1 MQYIQEKVEEV
12 TGKPERL
19 NAFKSVYRIS
29 QRNSIRYWFWG
40 ILGSLLIIM
49 FLPWTQNIRSR
60 GMVTSLY
67 QEQRPQEL
75 NTIISGRIV
84 KWHIKEGDMVKAGDT
99 IVELAE
105 VKDDYLDP
113 QLLTRTREQLTSKKE
128 AVEGY
133 KGKVSTIERQLQ
145 ALEQARILKMAELE
159 NKIQQQQFKIRSDS
173 MDLIA
178 ATNDF
183 GIKKEQFRRQQ
194 VMYDSGLVSLALLE
208 QRNQAYQESMAKRTS
223 AEIKL
228 SNARQELLRLRLEW
242 NGEQQQ
248 YLEKI
253 SKAEGDRYQSLSQI
267 ASGTG
272 DIAKMEN
279 QYMNYNIRNGQYI
292 VRAPQDGQVIKAR
305 KQGINEIIKEGEML
319 VEIVPSTPK
328 LAVELFVKPVD
339 LPLVDT
345 GQNVRFI
352 FDGFPAIV
360 FSGWPQAS
368 YGTFSGKI
376 IAVER
381 SVGTNGLFRILVTEQ
396 PGEKKWPMEL
406 RMGTGASGIAL
417 LKNVSI
423 WYELW
428 RNING
433 FPPDY
438 YRTSENSK
446 NAAKK

>member
-1 MQYIQEKVEEV
+1 MQYIQEKIEGS
-12 TGKPERL
+12 TGKPEKL
-19 NAFKSVYRIS
+19 LAFRSVYRIGKK
-29 QRNSIRYWFWG
+29 NGIRKWFWA
-40 ILGSLLIIM
+40 ILGLLLIIL

-60 GMVTSLY
+60 GMVTSLR
-67 QEQRPQEL
+67 QEERPQEL

-84 KWHIKEGDMVKAGDT
+84 KWHIKEGDVVKAGDT

-113 QLLTRTREQLTSKKE
+113 QLLTRTREQLNSKKQ

-133 KGKVSTIERQLQ
+133 KGKVSTVDRQLE
-145 ALEQARILKMAELE
+145 ALSEARLLKMAELE
-159 NKIQQQQFKIRSDS
+159 NKIQQQQFKIKSDS
-173 MDLIA
+173 MELIA
-178 ATNDF
+178 ASNDF
-183 GIKKEQFRRQQ
+183 NIKKEQYRRQQ
-194 VMYDSGLVSLALLE
+194 IMYDSGLVSLAQLE
-208 QRNQAYQESMAKRTS
+208 QRNQAFQESLAKRTS

-228 SNARQELLRLRLEW
+228 SNGRQELLRLRIEW

-253 SKAEGDRYQSLSQI
+253 SKAEGDRFQSLSQI

-272 DIAKMEN
+272 EIAKLEN

-292 VRAPQDGQVIKAR
+292 VRAPQDGQVVKAR

-319 VEIVPSTPK
+319 VEIVPARPK
-328 LAVELFVKPVD
+328 LAVEMFVRPVD
-339 LPLVDT
+339 LPLLDT
-345 GQNVRFI
+345 GQTVRFI

-368 YGTFSGKI
+368 YGTFSGR
-376 IAVER
+376 IAVVER
-381 SVGTNGLFRILVTEQ
+381 SVGENGLFRILVTEEEGQ
-396 PGEKKWPMEL
+396 KKWPNEL
-406 RMGTGASGIAL
+406 RMGAGAAGIAL
-417 LKNVSI
+417 LKDVPI

-433 FPPDY
+433 FPPEY
-438 YRTSENSK
+438 YKSK
-446 NAAKK
+446 EKKDEAKKK

>member
-12 TGKPERL
+12 TGRPERL
-19 NAFKSVYRIS
+19 KAFNSVYRIGK
-29 QRNSIRYWFWG
+29 RNTIRNWFWG
-40 ILGSLLIIM
+40 ILGFLLIVL

-105 VKDDYLDP
+105 IKDDYLDP
-113 QLLTRTREQLTSKKE
+113 QLLTRTKEQLSSKKE

-133 KGKVSTIERQLQ
+133 KGKVGTIERQLE
-145 ALEQARILKMAELE
+145 ALEQARVLKMAELE

-178 ATNDF
+178 AANDF

-194 VMYDSGLVSLALLE
+194 VMYDSGLVSLAQLE
-208 QRNQAYQESMAKRTS
+208 QRNQAFQESMAKRTS

-272 DIAKMEN
+272 EIAKMEN

-292 VRAPQDGQVIKAR
+292 VRAPQDGQVVKAR
-305 KQGINEIIKEGEML
+305 KQGLNEIIKEGEML
-319 VEIVPSTPK
+319 VEIVPSNAN
-328 LAVELFVKPVD
+328 LAVEMFVKPVD

-368 YGTFSGKI
+368 YGTFSGRI
-376 IAVER
+376 VAVER
-381 SVGTNGLFRILVTEQ
+381 SVGPNGLFRILVIEQ
-396 PGEKKWPMEL
+396 LGQKKWPNEL

-417 LKNVSI
+417 LKNVPI

>member
-12 TGKPERL
+12 TGRPERL
-19 NAFKSVYRIS
+19 KAFNSVYRIGK
-29 QRNSIRYWFWG
+29 RNTIRNWFWG
-40 ILGSLLIIM
+40 ILGFLLIVL

-105 VKDDYLDP
+105 IKDDYLDP
-113 QLLTRTREQLTSKKE
+113 QLLTRTKEQLSSKKE

-133 KGKVSTIERQLQ
+133 KGKVGTIERQLE
-145 ALEQARILKMAELE
+145 ALEQARVLKMAELE

-178 ATNDF
+178 AANDF

-194 VMYDSGLVSLALLE
+194 VMYDSGLVSLAQLE
-208 QRNQAYQESMAKRTS
+208 QRNQAFQESMAKRTS

-272 DIAKMEN
+272 EIAKMEN

-292 VRAPQDGQVIKAR
+292 VRAPQDGQVVKAR
-305 KQGINEIIKEGEML
+305 KQGLNEIIKEGEML
-319 VEIVPSTPK
+319 VEIVPSNAN
-328 LAVELFVKPVD
+328 LAVEMFVKPVD

-368 YGTFSGKI
+368 YGTFSGRI
-376 IAVER
+376 VAVER
-381 SVGTNGLFRILVTEQ
+381 SVGPNGLFRILVIEQ
-396 PGEKKWPMEL
+396 PGQKKWPNEL

-417 LKNVSI
+417 LKNVPI